1 MNDHDGNVALDRAK
15 EAVTR
20 VTLAQRAD
28 TAKAM
33 KKPTPARTIKMVKRA
48 FKRAGKAVADVTA
61 PLPRPCR
68 ANVTPEGRGFPLFNE
83 GGYGLM

>member
-1 MNDHDGNVALDRAK
+1 
-15 EAVTR
+15 
-20 VTLAQRAD
+20 
-28 TAKAM
+28 
-33 KKPTPARTIKMVKRA
+33 MVKRA

-68 ANVTPEGRGFPLFNE
+68 ANVTPEGRGFPLFDE